1 MKRAGSW
8 LVSCSC
14 LYRVIDLYKT
24 AENGFLWST
33 TVSKSL
39 FSIHPTS
46 TDSDDYDSFTMAG
59 DLLFV
64 SNRLPFIVD
73 NAKGVIQASLSSSD
87 LVTALS
93 GIVKPTNIRLFGW
106 PGVNIQ
112 DADERKDISNALASN
127 NAVGIFLDEQL
138 AHGYYHRLS
147 SM

>member
-1 MKRAGSW
+1 
-8 LVSCSC
+8 
-14 LYRVIDLYKT
+14 
-24 AENGFLWST
+24 
-33 TVSKSL
+33 
-39 FSIHPTS
+39 
-46 TDSDDYDSFTMAG
+46 MAG

-106 PGVNIQ
+106 PGVNVQ
-112 DADERKDISNALASN
+112 DADEREDISNALASN